1 MGCYGRG
8 MSFLMMPFSSCC
20 CSSCGVRIFMSRG
33 SCGGVPRCWAF
44 LLILMMVSGV
54 FCWGLAVMARMSMSL
69 WTVSRF
75 SAAPPV
81 M

>member
-1 MGCYGRG
+1 
-8 MSFLMMPFSSCC
+8 
-20 CSSCGVRIFMSRG
+20 MSRG
-33 SCGGVPRCWAF
+33 SCGGVPSCWAF

-54 FCWGLAVMARMSMSL
+54 LSWGLAVMARMSMSL